1 MTIML
6 LFNIHKQPVR
16 RGMVPPRWCETL
28 VQRLKAI
35 DPEALVQHFKLQD
48 LYVGTNVSTPQI
60 SKAYMLGPTC
70 QCLKIQKLLC
80 WDQRVS
86 V

>member
-1 MTIML
+1 
-6 LFNIHKQPVR
+6 
-16 RGMVPPRWCETL
+16 MVPPRWCETL

-35 DPEALVQHFKLQD
+35 DPEVLVQHFKLQD
-48 LYVGTNVSTPQI
+48 LYDGTNVSTPQI

-70 QCLKIQKLLC
+70 QRLKFQSPLC
-80 WDQRVS
+80 WHQHVN